1 MALIRNLTRYDT
13 ADPDFP
19 KRIKQALISTGQARL
34 KKSRENESSGAE
46 LARRRMLTRMGLIEE
61 DGSAEDVRQ
70 RMIQRRERRGQ

>member
-19 KRIKQALISTGQARL
+19 KRVKQALISTGQARL
-34 KKSRENESSGAE
+34 RKYRKNESSGAE

-61 DGSAEDVRQ
+61 DNSAEDVR
-70 RMIQRRERRGQ
+70 RHMIQRRERRGQ